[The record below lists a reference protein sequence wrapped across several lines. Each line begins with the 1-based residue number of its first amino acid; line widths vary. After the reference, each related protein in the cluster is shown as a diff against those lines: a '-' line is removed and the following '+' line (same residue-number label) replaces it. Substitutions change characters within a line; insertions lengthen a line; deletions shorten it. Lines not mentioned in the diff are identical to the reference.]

1 MDEGKAKVDVDPQE
15 LSKVMKDYKKLKKY
29 MRSTLFEIKT
39 LDGTEDKVAKLLKD
53 YDPNKDSIT

>member
-1 MDEGKAKVDVDPQE
+1 MDEGKAKVDVDPQQ

>member
-1 MDEGKAKVDVDPQE
+1 MDEGKAKVDVDPQQ

-53 YDPNKDSIT
+53 YDPNKDSST

>member
-53 YDPNKDSIT
+53 YDPNKDSST